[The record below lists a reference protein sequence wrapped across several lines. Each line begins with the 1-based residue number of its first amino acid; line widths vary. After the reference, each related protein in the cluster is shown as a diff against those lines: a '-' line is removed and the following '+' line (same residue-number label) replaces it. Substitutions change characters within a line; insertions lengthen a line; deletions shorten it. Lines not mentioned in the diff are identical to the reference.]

1 MAEFVKGYLINPFLF
16 LFLISF
22 GLIIFRRAQ
31 RWSLILVVSLF
42 YMVSAPI
49 TYTIAMKAWNISDT
63 KDFSSPYDIAVVLTG
78 MVDFHWYRSGKIK
91 FPTVEYVALNGN
103 RDRIFAG
110 IHFLKSGFVK
120 QLYFGELSVGSLS
133 ETEVVRD
140 FVLSQG
146 IEKNQFIIF
155 GPITNTR
162 DEAVGVRTYLASSP
176 PERILLITNEIHM
189 RRALDAFHK
198 EGLYPDTFSVKRY
211 NQNIKW
217 QAFLPSPG
225 GARAFHKEGL
235 RSTGSTMPAR
245 PRINGEY

>member
-110 IHFLKSGFVK
+110 IHFLNFFWTNNFSSGSTVVLNPRSFPF
-120 QLYFGELSVGSLS
+120 LYGECPDNIHYSHEGLEYFRHERFLLSVRYSC
-133 ETEVVRD
+133 
-140 FVLSQG
+140 
-146 IEKNQFIIF
+146 
-155 GPITNTR
+155 GPN
-162 DEAVGVRTYLASSP
+162 
-176 PERILLITNEIHM
+176 
-189 RRALDAFHK
+189 
-198 EGLYPDTFSVKRY
+198 
-211 NQNIKW
+211 W
-217 QAFLPSPG
+217 
-225 GARAFHKEGL
+225 
-235 RSTGSTMPAR
+235 
-245 PRINGEY
+245 NG